1 MDLVIDVFEL
11 KAQQARVLDNLRPP
25 DLVKAVLTEFQ
36 ELDYLGKSPAEYR
49 LLRADT
55 NAALDETEPLGAQLL
70 RNDHLVLAER
80 SQPTPSGAQRPEQN
94 LYLRDV
100 ASNTV
105 YKLHW
110 LPAIIGRWDETQPNN
125 NLLAVNLDA
134 HAAGPRVSRRHAQ
147 IVYDE
152 GSYWVE
158 SLSSNATSI
167 VRNGIVHNGDEP
179 TPVNVERQPLQPGD
193 VIRLERSEIGLK
205 FIVRGA

>member
-25 DLVKAVLTEFQ
+25 DLVKAVLAEFQ

-55 NAALDETEPLGAQLL
+55 NAALDETEPLGSQLL

-80 SQPTPSGAQRPEQN
+80 VQPTPSGAQRPEQN

-100 ASNTV
+100 AANTV

-134 HAAGPRVSRRHAQ
+134 HAAGPRVSPPRA
-147 IVYDE
+147 DC
-152 GSYWVE
+152 
-158 SLSSNATSI
+158 L
-167 VRNGIVHNGDEP
+167 
-179 TPVNVERQPLQPGD
+179 
-193 VIRLERSEIGLK
+193 
-205 FIVRGA
+205 